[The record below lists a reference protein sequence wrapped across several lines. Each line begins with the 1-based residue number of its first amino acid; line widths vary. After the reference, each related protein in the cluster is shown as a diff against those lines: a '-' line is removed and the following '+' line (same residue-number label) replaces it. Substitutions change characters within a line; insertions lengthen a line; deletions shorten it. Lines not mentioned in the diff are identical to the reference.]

1 MKKFTIGDRVVIT
14 SGIWR
19 VGQPATIWDVLTP
32 EHPIPTRPGKG
43 LRYFNPNLMYAITF
57 DDGVG
62 SSCAPARLALADLAK
77 HGPPPP
83 DIVAA
88 LRADLATRKPG

>member
-1 MKKFTIGDRVVIT
+1 MKKFAIGDRVVIT

-19 VGQPATIWDVLTP
+19 VGQPATIWNVLTP
-32 EHPIPTRPGKG
+32 EHRIPTRRDAK
-43 LRYFNPNLMYAITF
+43 LDYFNPNLMYAITF

-62 SSCAPARLALADLAK
+62 SSCAPSRLTLADVAK
-77 HGPPPP
+77 HGPTPP